1 MHLLFGLRNF
11 ESPASTLAC
20 QISKRRGCTRPLPL
34 EPKELI
40 YGSSSVCP
48 QVNVMLQALRAKF
61 SAHEGPRNMLLA
73 SGTAV
78 LVEAAPHDFVWG
90 GGHNG
95 SGTNMLGRLL
105 MQVRDELRG
114 GDQQ

>member
-1 MHLLFGLRNF
+1 
-11 ESPASTLAC
+11 
-20 QISKRRGCTRPLPL
+20 
-34 EPKELI
+34 
-40 YGSSSVCP
+40 
-48 QVNVMLQALRAKF
+48 MLQALRAKF
-61 SAHEGPRNMLLA
+61 SVHDGPRSMLVA

-105 MQVRDELRG
+105 MRVRSEL
-114 GDQQ
+114 QSST